1 MKPGARTLPGIWR
14 PVLISVRES
23 DFRQRV
29 RSPIDPASG
38 YVASKA
44 QLHLFAAKT
53 GGAFPV
59 SLARATAAC

>member
-1 MKPGARTLPGIWR
+1 
-14 PVLISVRES
+14 VRES

-38 YVASKA
+38 YVASNA

-53 GGAFPV
+53 GGAFPA
-59 SLARATAAC
+59 SLAQATAACCMLYRKLTVAIAS